1 MYGIKVFFDEEK
13 KDWLWLMDSTA
24 SYNGNL
30 FILKFDSYDE
40 AEEYAKTIQTMSTR
54 IEKLIPIDVDTDSE
68 MVYNTYTKQLRDF

>member
-54 IEKLIPIDVDTDSE
+54 IEKLIPIDVDTD
-68 MVYNTYTKQLRDF
+68 

>member
-54 IEKLIPIDVDTDSE
+54 IEKLIPIDVDTDYE

>member
-13 KDWLWLMDSTA
+13 KDWLWLMDSTT

-54 IEKLIPIDVDTDSE
+54 IEKLIPIDVDTDYE